1 MNKLIELPSPNVKTN
16 YNEKDVTHKE
26 QVKVVNQMFVEE
38 KSGLQN
44 DFWRE
49 IKKKITSYKNQD
61 VIKKKYDE
69 NLFIKKEEVLEKLVS
84 SKLLCYYCQKP
95 VYIIYKYVRQDDQWT
110 LERLDNSKGHYN
122 DNVVI
127 SCLKCNLK
135 RRTSNHEYFKFTKQ
149 LKIIKT

>member
-1 MNKLIELPSPNVKTN
+1 MNKLIELPSPNVKSN
-16 YNEKDVTHKE
+16 YHEKDVTYEE
-26 QVKVVNQMFVEE
+26 QVKVINMMFVGD
-38 KSGLQN
+38 KSTLEN

-49 IKKKITSYKNQD
+49 IKTKITSYKNQD
-61 VIKKKYDE
+61 IKKKKYDE

-84 SKLLCYYCQKP
+84 SKLKCYYCSKP

-110 LERLDNSKGHYN
+110 LERLNNTKGHHN

-149 LKIIKT
+149 LK